1 MKLTFW
7 GVRGSLPVPGEE
19 TVIYGGNTTCLEVE
33 GLNGDIN
40 IVDAGTGIRKLGND
54 LMRRMNG
61 KVKVSLLLTHGHW
74 DHIQGFPFFIPA
86 YVPSCTLD
94 IYGGDKSLFEQLHQ
108 QQRQSETSFL
118 TRNSLDAVVDDK
130 ISIVPSARGT
140 HTRELLEGQQDRIRG
155 YFPIGFDQMKAKIT
169 THDLRPHEM
178 IIPGMSIGAAYFD
191 ERAHPGG
198 MFSYQF
204 NECGKRLVF
213 TGDYNHDGAGRN
225 QFGENDFKLIEWT
238 YNADALVY
246 ATEKLFRDFEG
257 KADSKELETVKGK
270 VMELKELLKS
280 EKRDVSAIKTKMDE
294 INEIVQKL
302 STELYQKAA
311 EQHKKEHPGEQK
323 SEEEN
328 SPNSKDKDEKVV
340 DAEYEVKDENE
351 VKDEKKKD
359 KGKKR

>member
-33 GLNGDIN
+33 GLNGDIS
-40 IVDAGTGIRKLGND
+40 IVDAVTGIRKLGND
-54 LMRRMNG
+54 LMKRMRGN
-61 KVKVSLLLTHGHW
+61 VKASLFLTHGHW

-198 MFSYQF
+198 MFSYQ
-204 NECGKRLVF
+204 
-213 TGDYNHDGAGRN
+213 
-225 QFGENDFKLIEWT
+225 
-238 YNADALVY
+238 
-246 ATEKLFRDFEG
+246 
-257 KADSKELETVKGK
+257 
-270 VMELKELLKS
+270 
-280 EKRDVSAIKTKMDE
+280 
-294 INEIVQKL
+294 
-302 STELYQKAA
+302 
-311 EQHKKEHPGEQK
+311 
-323 SEEEN
+323 
-328 SPNSKDKDEKVV
+328 
-340 DAEYEVKDENE
+340 
-351 VKDEKKKD
+351 
-359 KGKKR
+359 